1 MVWMRILPALILT
14 ACAPGLT
21 EVPAGPEFELSPGR
35 TIGLAGTDATVTMV
49 DVPNDSRCPI
59 DAVCVWAGNAEVRFR
74 VRAEGN
80 DTTVSLHTMQ
90 EPRAV
95 TVGAVRLELT
105 SLAPPN
111 RAGSATP
118 APEYRARIRWSAP

>member
-1 MVWMRILPALILT
+1 MVRMRILPALLLT

-21 EVPAGPEFELSPGR
+21 EVPAGPEFELSPSR
-35 TIGLAGTDATVTMV
+35 TVGLSGTGATVTMV
-49 DVPNDSRCPI
+49 DVANDSRCPI
-59 DAVCVWAGNAEVRFR
+59 DVVCVWAGNAEVRFR
-74 VRAEGN
+74 VRAEGH

-95 TVGAVRLELT
+95 TVGAIRLELT

-118 APEYRARIRWSAP
+118 APEYRARIRWSTP